1 MDNFWSEYTTEK
13 EIKDFDESMRNI
25 ALNLLGDRTDIHKH
39 RSLGFSGNF
48 RDFIRGL
55 YGIQQGEIAMK
66 DDFPRY
72 FSDWHVDKR
81 GSFWDERLMN
91 PQDFLGMLNNYG
103 LSEDFLNS
111 LFKTEGWL
119 TKNIESARRRALRS
133 KGEETP
139 LWMSYRDKDSNPT
152 WTHVY
157 GVSPIWVNK

>member
-1 MDNFWSEYTTEK
+1 
-13 EIKDFDESMRNI
+13 
-25 ALNLLGDRTDIHKH
+25 
-39 RSLGFSGNF
+39 
-48 RDFIRGL
+48 
-55 YGIQQGEIAMK
+55 MK

-72 FSDWHVDKR
+72 FSVWHVDKR
-81 GSFWDERLMN
+81 VSFWDERLMN